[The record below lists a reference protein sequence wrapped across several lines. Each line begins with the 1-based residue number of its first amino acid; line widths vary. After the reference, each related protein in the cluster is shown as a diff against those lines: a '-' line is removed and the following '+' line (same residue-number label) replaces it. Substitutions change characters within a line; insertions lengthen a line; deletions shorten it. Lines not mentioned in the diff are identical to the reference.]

1 MTYYY
6 HATIRVD
13 GLLWYHDSA
22 RPASQYYVH
31 HVKPVIHNYG
41 FTLALAGYITDPD
54 TGYASVFGVTRYKP
68 PIQLFKRY
76 GVYAYPLT
84 VTRALLGEV
93 LVSGLNEA
101 IVTIRGRS
109 RLAYP
114 TFSKNVVLMPGST
127 LETLVVSEDK
137 LPANQV
143 VRIGAKRNGV
153 LKVSMHRVNAEY
165 LENAQTNRPYNTAD
179 TVETSGS
186 TVILQ
191 HPAGDIAAYGV
202 ASEAI
207 AYKIGKQGRQKTI
220 IVPSLRGL

>member
-6 HATIRVD
+6 HATARVD

-31 HVKPVIHNYG
+31 HIRPVMHNYG
-41 FTLALAGYITDPD
+41 ITLALAGYIADPD
-54 TGYASVFGVTRYKP
+54 VGYTSIFGVTRYKP
-68 PIQLFKRY
+68 PIELFKRF
-76 GVYAYPLT
+76 GVYAYPL
-84 VTRALLGEV
+84 VVARAILGEV

-114 TFSKNVVLMPGST
+114 TFSKNVVLMPGSI
-127 LETLVVSEDK
+127 LETLVVSEERIPNT
-137 LPANQV
+137 LFT
-143 VRIGAKRNGV
+143 RIGAKRSGV
-153 LKVSMHRVNAEY
+153 LKIELQGVKVEYLDNAEV
-165 LENAQTNRPYNTAD
+165 TRPYNTAD
-179 TVETSGS
+179 TVRVSGS

-207 AYKIGKQGRQKTI
+207 AYSIGRRGRRKKIV
-220 IVPSLRGL
+220 VPPLRGL